1 MVQIL
6 LAYLIDTNHQ
16 VINGCISQT
25 NSDVRDHVIIY
36 TRIIEGDGYF
46 ATIFCF
52 ILLFQN
58 INLQNLKRASAFI
71 DIQDRYLGSLRR
83 C

>member
-1 MVQIL
+1 M
-6 LAYLIDTNHQ
+6 LAYLIDTDRQ

-25 NSDVRDHVIIY
+25 NGDVRDHVIIY
-36 TRIIEGDGYF
+36 TRILQVGRYF
-46 ATIFCF
+46 TTILVSTF
-52 ILLFQN
+52 LQN

-83 C
+83 F